1 MGISSPGVGS
11 GLDIGG
17 IIRQLMSLE
26 RRPLV
31 ALQKR
36 ESAYNS
42 ELSAYGRLKSAME
55 AFKTAMTSLG
65 SADKF
70 QVYQA
75 TSGDETAFTATASSR
90 ANAGSFSVQ
99 VVELA
104 AAHRMAS
111 GSMPDNN
118 TTPIGNPGDRM
129 TLTVGEKS
137 FEVEIG
143 GKTLVEIRG
152 AINTAADNAGVA
164 ASILK
169 ESDSS
174 YRLILSAS
182 ESGTDKAIGVS
193 FSNGGAPI
201 ADPLGTTTT
210 VAARDAEI
218 LVDGAFTITSS
229 TNTFS
234 DAIEGVTLTVRNRT
248 TAAVSLDI
256 GRDTDAIKKSA
267 QEFADAYNTLRKT
280 VSDLRGG
287 ALKTDPTLLSIERRI
302 QGILNTPPAGTEGSY
317 QYLAQAGIAIQKDG
331 EMTLDDSKFTA
342 ALETDFAGVA
352 QLFTASGQGYAA
364 RLKAAATDML
374 ASGGLIETRS
384 DGINSRIRGNQ
395 NQQDALS
402 YRLELVEQRFRRQY
416 ANLDVMLGQ
425 MQSTSNYLTAQLRAI

>member
-1 MGISSPGVGS
+1 MAISSPGVGS

-17 IIRQLMSLE
+17 IIRQLMAVE
-26 RRPLV
+26 RRPLA
-31 ALQKR
+31 ALQQR

-55 AFKTAMTSLG
+55 AFRTAMTNLG

-129 TLTVGEKS
+129 TLTVGDKS

-248 TAAVSLDI
+248 TDVVSLDI
-256 GRDTDAIKKSA
+256 GRDTNAIKKSA

-287 ALKTDPTLLSIERRI
+287 ALKADPTLLSIERRI

-317 QYLAQAGIAIQKDG
+317 QYLAQAGISIQKDG
-331 EMTLDDSKFTA
+331 EMTLDESRFIA
-342 ALETDFAGVA
+342 ALDTDFAGVA

-364 RLKAAATDML
+364 RLKASATEML
-374 ASGGLIETRS
+374 ASGGLIETRR
-384 DGINSRIRGNQ
+384 DGINSRIRASQ

-416 ANLDVMLGQ
+416 GNLDVMLGQ